1 MEEHVSRREFLQAV
15 AGVGGLAAASGAAA
29 AQDGG
34 STTVAMTDDL
44 VYEPSTV
51 TVAPGSTVV
60 WENVGNIGH
69 TVTAYS
75 DEIPENATYF
85 ASGGF
90 DSEEAARSG
99 YPGQGTIAGG
109 ETYEHTFE
117 TTGSFG
123 YFCIPHESAG
133 MVGTVEVTENPGGGG
148 GGDGGISILPD
159 SAKTLLVA
167 ATTALIAVLGFA
179 WAFMKYGGDYGEEYR
194 E

>member
-1 MEEHVSRREFLQAV
+1 MGKHVSRREFLRTV
-15 AGVGGLAAASGAAA
+15 AGAGGVAATTDAAA
-29 AQDGG
+29 AQEGQQ

-51 TVAPGSTVV
+51 SVAPGSTVV
-60 WENVGNIGH
+60 WENVGSIGH

-75 DEIPENATYF
+75 DEIPEGATYF

-90 DSEEAARSG
+90 DSEQAARSG
-99 YPGQGTIAGG
+99 YPDQGVIAGG

-148 GGDGGISILPD
+148 GGGSTAILPN
-159 SAKTLLVA
+159 SAKTLLVV
-167 ATTALIAVLGFA
+167 ATSALVAVLGFA
-179 WAFMKYGGDYGEEYR
+179 WAFMKYGGDYGDEYR